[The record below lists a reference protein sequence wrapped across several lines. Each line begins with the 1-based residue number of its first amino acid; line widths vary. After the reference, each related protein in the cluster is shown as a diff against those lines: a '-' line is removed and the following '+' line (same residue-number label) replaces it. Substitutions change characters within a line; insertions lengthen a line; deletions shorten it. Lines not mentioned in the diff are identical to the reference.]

1 MLNLSISFALPDD
14 CDTNFITY
22 LFFSFSLFYNFSLF
36 LNYSRWFNFILF
48 LRLSFSLFL
57 RLKTLLELIDNANR
71 KAHILVIL
79 VAEVSQGVNRGE
91 VIFLK
96 TCNISLHI
104 LRLFIKLSANLK
116 DQVTWREVYHRFL
129 VFTLIE

>member
-14 CDTNFITY
+14 CDTNVITY
-22 LFFSFSLFYNFSLF
+22 LFFSFSLFLNY

-48 LRLSFSLFL
+48 LRFNFSLFL
-57 RLKTLLELIDNANR
+57 KLKTLLDLIDNANR
-71 KAHILVIL
+71 KAHFLVIL

-116 DQVTWREVYHRFL
+116 EQVTWREVYHRFL
-129 VFTLIE
+129 VFFLFY